1 LLFALLAG
9 CGHGASSTA
18 QPTVSQAKVASASTP
33 AMLDAQFSEGR
44 MTRAITDLIA
54 SAQLPAGEAF
64 KIVEL
69 GRDAHSSH
77 HIVSLRDREPLHR
90 HETHDLL
97 VFVIEGH
104 GHMRIGD
111 QQRAIGER
119 SVVYVPRGAP
129 HAMSNTSTR
138 PLVGYAVFTPAF
150 DGQDRILVESEAS
163 LRGEGAVPPIEAPPR
178 SEGAVRLPQQPSP

>member
-1 LLFALLAG
+1 MRSNAPLLFALLAG
-9 CGHGASSTA
+9 CGHAPGTPA
-18 QPTVSQAKVASASTP
+18 QPTAAQSKVASARTP

-44 MTRAITDLIA
+44 MTRPVTDLIA
-54 SAQLPAGEAF
+54 SAELAPGEAF

-90 HETHDLL
+90 HDAHDLL

-111 QQRAIGER
+111 EQRAIGER

-129 HAMSNTSTR
+129 HAMSNTSAR
-138 PLVGYAVFTPAF
+138 PLIGYAVFTPAF
-150 DGQDRILVESEAS
+150 DGQDRMLVETD
-163 LRGEGAVPPIEAPPR
+163 IAPP
-178 SEGAVRLPQQPSP
+178 